1 MEAMLQLVAL
11 GFALAAAPGPDTFLL
26 LRNTLASGRTAGY
39 LTLLGNRLSLAVH
52 ISLAIAGLSAI
63 LARSETLF
71 LAIRLAGAAYLVYL
85 GVSKLVALRRA
96 ARPAEE
102 TRAASF
108 EGLAAVRQGFL
119 NNLLNPKVSLFFL
132 SLFPQF
138 TTPEMLSG
146 SPWMVAVAFV
156 GGNSLWYVPLVF
168 VVGYPRLRSAIQ
180 RFQRALDGVF
190 GLAFIGFG
198 LRIALQQGR

>member
-1 MEAMLQLVAL
+1 MWHLIAL

-26 LRNTLASGRTAGY
+26 LRNTLAGGRAAGY
-39 LTLLGNRLSLAVH
+39 LTLAGNRMSLCVH
-52 ISLAIAGLSAI
+52 VSLAIAGLSAI

-85 GVSKLVALRRA
+85 GAAKLVALRKGA
-96 ARPAEE
+96 PPAEE
-102 TRAASF
+102 PRPRAF
-108 EGLAAVRQGFL
+108 GGLAAVRQGFL

-138 TTPEMLSG
+138 ATPEMLSG
-146 SPWMVAVAFV
+146 SPWMVAAAFV

-168 VVGYPRLRSAIQ
+168 LLSLARLRSSIR

-190 GLAFIGFG
+190 GFAFIGFG
-198 LRIALQQGR
+198 LRIALASAR

>member
-1 MEAMLQLVAL
+1 MWHLIAL

-26 LRNTLASGRTAGY
+26 LRNTLAGGRAAGY
-39 LTLLGNRLSLAVH
+39 LTLVGNRLSLCVH
-52 ISLAIAGLSAI
+52 ISLAIAGLSAV

-71 LAIRLAGAAYLVYL
+71 LAIRLAGAGYLVWL
-85 GVSKLVALRRA
+85 GITKLAALRKDRPREGEPRA
-96 ARPAEE
+96 VA
-102 TRAASF
+102 F
-108 EGLAAVRQGFL
+108 DGLAAVRQGFL

-132 SLFPQF
+132 SLFPQL

-146 SPWMVAVAFV
+146 SPWMVAAAFV

-168 VVGYPRLRSAIQ
+168 VLSFARLRAAIL

-198 LRIALQQGR
+198 LRIAFEEAR